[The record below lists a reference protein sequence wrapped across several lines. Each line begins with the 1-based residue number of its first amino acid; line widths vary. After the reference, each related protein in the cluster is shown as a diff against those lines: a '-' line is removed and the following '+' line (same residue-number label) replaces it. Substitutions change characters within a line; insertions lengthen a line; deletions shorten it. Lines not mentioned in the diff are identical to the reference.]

1 MRKQMFTV
9 LAELIDTDE
18 VNALNPGDKQEV
30 NKSDNQAFY
39 FLTIMLIMIVTFSMF
54 KSEILRLIF

>member
-1 MRKQMFTV
+1 MKKQMFTV
-9 LAELIDTDE
+9 LARLIDADE
-18 VNALNPGDKQEV
+18 VNALNPGDKQMV
-30 NKSDNQAFY
+30 DHSDNQAFY

>member
-1 MRKQMFTV
+1 MKKQMFTV
-9 LAELIDTDE
+9 LARLIDADE
-18 VNALNPGDKQEV
+18 VNALNPGDKQKV
-30 NKSDNQAFY
+30 DHSDNQAFY

>member
-1 MRKQMFTV
+1 MKKQMFTV
-9 LAELIDTDE
+9 LARLVDADE
-18 VNALNPGDKQEV
+18 VNALNAVDKQKV
-30 NKSDNQAFY
+30 DNSDNQAFY

>member
-1 MRKQMFTV
+1 MKKQMFTV
-9 LAELIDTDE
+9 LAELVDAE
-18 VNALNPGDKQEV
+18 ELNALNPGEENEV
-30 NKSDNQAFY
+30 NNSDNQAIY

>member
-1 MRKQMFTV
+1 MFNT
-9 LAELIDTDE
+9 LAELVDADE
-18 VNALNPGDKQEV
+18 VNALNAGDKQKV
-30 NKSDNQAFY
+30 DNSDNQAFY